1 MGVCDQP
8 AKRDTDKWMAE
19 FNVTKD
25 DFNKVYL
32 GYHPTKDTVL
42 WTLVGCCK
50 TCGITVEDVDGNDT
64 KSIDFASYNPKCGLC
79 RIEPFDPILVMTH
92 KKTTITAVYRN
103 KDGKIDKTKT
113 LQAYDD

>member
-1 MGVCDQP
+1 MG
-8 AKRDTDKWMAE
+8 
-19 FNVTKD
+19 
-25 DFNKVYL
+25 
-32 GYHPTKDTVL
+32 
-42 WTLVGCCK
+42 TLVGCCK

-113 LQAYDD
+113 LQAYDDGAEGERTVYGSVNHEAHGNRTKLVFHNA